1 MDYEVTKE
9 GIETLLKTALA
20 SKNYTLAKVVKALN
34 EAGASTSV
42 QNISNKLKRGT
53 LDALELA
60 KILDAIGCKISIVN
74 K

>member
-1 MDYEVTKE
+1 MDYEITKE
-9 GIETLLKTALA
+9 GIETLLKTALV
-20 SKNYTLAKVVKALN
+20 SKGYSLTKVVKALN
-34 EAGASTSV
+34 DAGASTSV